1 MPFPVLPW
9 IFLTILLKET
19 ACHSG
24 RSRNGKNAMPGKI
37 TVSVETKQKIC
48 TTVHANLGRAAAVKY
63 RGHQSTFCTAP
74 NCKTPHE
81 SSVGPVI
88 LHVCQDSVTDQLL
101 EMGPEDSITNLDYS
115 NISVAGNLRPLLSD
129 LQTIINYIDASLSHI
144 NRPDLN
150 KAKIERGF
158 NKLVMNLANTLKG
171 LKIIDPIQFQKSVL
185 QIVHGMKQKS
195 PSKDRKGKDVKGLTN
210 NILSSLQRLNQV
222 ILGITSKKNFKQTG
236 VYRQPG
242 VSTKSVKIDTRKN
255 RIPTPV
261 TKPTLTDE
269 VFPDTEKQHI
279 TIPIANRNLID
290 EVFPDTEKQHIAI
303 ISGLGSPENLEEK
316 LGQLTQKIPSTPT
329 GSDLSQLDNELNLL
343 IKKIAALNG
352 PGTLFHPINL
362 RSDIKKLKTVS
373 GDAGSRPNKGT
384 LDHDSITDRLLSLV
398 KKLNF
403 ITNELGKLLAMK
415 KTGQPGYQ
423 QEPNM
428 PMGGNHIPSS
438 GGRPG
443 YQPEPNMPMGGSS
456 TPSSGGRP
464 GYQPEPNMPMGGNH
478 IPSSGGRPGYKQEPN
493 KPVGGSS
500 TPSSGGRPGYQP
512 GPNMPMGGKH
522 SPSIGGRPGY
532 QQEPN
537 MPMGGN
543 HIPSSG
549 GRPGYKQEP
558 TKPVG
563 GISTKSSGGR
573 PGYKQEPNKP
583 VGGSSTPSSGGR
595 PGYKQEPNKPVGGIS
610 TKSSGGR
617 PGYKQEPNKPV
628 GGISTPSSGG
638 RPGYQQEPNI
648 PMGGSSTPSSGGRP
662 GYQQEPNMHMGGDNI
677 PSNRSRPG
685 YQQEPNMHM
694 GGDYIPSNRSRPGY
708 QQEPNMTMEGS
719 YTPSSGGQP
728 GYQQEPNMPMGG
740 SYTPSSGGRPGYQQ
754 EPNMP
759 MGGSYTQSSGGR
771 PGYLQEPN
779 MPIGGSYTPS
789 SGGRPGYQQEPNMP
803 MGGIYTPSSGGRP
816 GYQQEPNMLM
826 GGSYTP
832 SSGGR
837 PGYQQ
842 EPNMPMGED
851 YIPSNGSRPE
861 YQQEP
866 NMPMGGDYIPSNGS
880 SPGYQQEPNMPMG
893 PRYTSSSGGR
903 PGYQQE
909 PYMPRGENYT
919 PSGLGYSR
927 REHEPNMPT
936 RANHIR
942 PSGDSV
948 EPGYQNDDKIIMED
962 SSPDISMDENSFLP
976 SKRGYCTYHEL
987 PIQPSKK
994 KHFLRRGGGMKVR
1007 QHTLDPVTKNMIST
1021 LHQMETIVQGL
1032 IDLQRMFAS
1041 SRPGYQPEPNMPTGG
1056 NHSPSS
1062 GDRPGYQ
1069 QEPNMPTG
1077 GNHIPSSG
1085 DRPGYQQEPNMPTGG
1100 NHIPSS
1106 GETSEATKNPS
1117 RNHQADIAAIMHRIQ
1132 TSFRHFNETYHD
1144 LAKHQKPNQD
1154 GSHPPEIHHENTDE
1168 NKPHEAEAEI
1178 KEVPEVHFDNI
1189 NETIPDDNENVE
1201 ILINQLLETDSDNPA
1216 INEEH
1221 GSDVHINETVTD
1233 QPVPQSFDRETVGR
1247 RINNTMESL
1256 NQMIVD
1262 LSALQVLNKG
1272 DSVRPEHSSV
1282 NEKGPNKQQIV
1293 ELTKNIHST
1302 LKYLS
1307 KILDDLQILQT
1318 TETQGV
1324 PGERYHNL
1332 EGEVEELSKHL
1343 VTGPD
1348 AGQHSVGSDTSKIL
1362 STLQESVTD
1371 TELREIIRE
1380 YTIVVERFKIYGYE
1394 YLHHTEENK
1403 EHPEDEPPVAD
1414 DFYKMKY
1421 PVVEQEHRIESLIK
1435 ILESDEIIESFWKP
1449 EYGNTTG
1456 IKEAQTTLEQILS
1469 QSVKAAENQMGYHK
1483 IAKLICVILRLQE
1496 KELLAFDLMPYIL
1509 YFYWILDMNNNESMK
1524 FGSSYLQRPDLV
1536 LPKGEKPIDTLIM
1549 TIKSP
1554 LFKEVFWDPEYGGTE
1569 KMESI
1574 IATFTETF
1582 LNGKQGV
1589 QSTNDLIKTMC
1600 ILITLLDTGLVN
1612 LTQVEIDSLFKYLF
1626 PILDSLILKGH
1637 HYVPDSYL
1645 KKVDEEH
1652 KGYYSDYFVDKLK
1665 AAHHTEQQ

>member
-415 KTGQPGYQ
+415 KTG
-423 QEPNM
+423 
-428 PMGGNHIPSS
+428 
-438 GGRPG
+438 RPG

-628 GGISTPSSGG
+628 GGSSTPSSGGRPGYKQEPNKPVGGISTPSSGG

-662 GYQQEPNMHMGGDNI
+662 GYQQEPNMHMGGD
-677 PSNRSRPG
+677 
-685 YQQEPNMHM
+685 
-694 GGDYIPSNRSRPGY
+694 YIPSNRSRPGY

-719 YTPSSGGQP
+719 YTPSSGG
-728 GYQQEPNMPMGG
+728 
-740 SYTPSSGGRPGYQQ
+740 
-754 EPNMP
+754 
-759 MGGSYTQSSGGR
+759 
-771 PGYLQEPN
+771 
-779 MPIGGSYTPS
+779 
-789 SGGRPGYQQEPNMP
+789 
-803 MGGIYTPSSGGRP
+803 
-816 GYQQEPNMLM
+816 
-826 GGSYTP
+826 
-832 SSGGR
+832 R

-842 EPNMPMGED
+842 EPNMPMGES
-851 YIPSNGSRPE
+851 YTPSSGGRPE

>member
-279 TIPIANRNLID
+279 TI
-290 EVFPDTEKQHIAI
+290 

-415 KTGQPGYQ
+415 KT
-423 QEPNM
+423 
-428 PMGGNHIPSS
+428 
-438 GGRPG
+438 GRPG

-610 TKSSGGR
+610 T
-617 PGYKQEPNKPV
+617 
-628 GGISTPSSGG
+628 PSSGG

-719 YTPSSGGQP
+719 YTPSSGG
-728 GYQQEPNMPMGG
+728 
-740 SYTPSSGGRPGYQQ
+740 
-754 EPNMP
+754 
-759 MGGSYTQSSGGR
+759 
-771 PGYLQEPN
+771 
-779 MPIGGSYTPS
+779 
-789 SGGRPGYQQEPNMP
+789 
-803 MGGIYTPSSGGRP
+803 
-816 GYQQEPNMLM
+816 
-826 GGSYTP
+826 
-832 SSGGR
+832 R

-842 EPNMPMGED
+842 EPNMPMGES
-851 YIPSNGSRPE
+851 YTPSSGGRPE

>member
-1 MPFPVLPW
+1 M
-9 IFLTILLKET
+9 
-19 ACHSG
+19 A
-24 RSRNGKNAMPGKI
+24 
-37 TVSVETKQKIC
+37 
-48 TTVHANLGRAAAVKY
+48 
-63 RGHQSTFCTAP
+63 
-74 NCKTPHE
+74 
-81 SSVGPVI
+81 
-88 LHVCQDSVTDQLL
+88 
-101 EMGPEDSITNLDYS
+101 
-115 NISVAGNLRPLLSD
+115 
-129 LQTIINYIDASLSHI
+129 
-144 NRPDLN
+144 
-150 KAKIERGF
+150 
-158 NKLVMNLANTLKG
+158 
-171 LKIIDPIQFQKSVL
+171 
-185 QIVHGMKQKS
+185 
-195 PSKDRKGKDVKGLTN
+195 
-210 NILSSLQRLNQV
+210 
-222 ILGITSKKNFKQTG
+222 
-236 VYRQPG
+236 
-242 VSTKSVKIDTRKN
+242 
-255 RIPTPV
+255 
-261 TKPTLTDE
+261 
-269 VFPDTEKQHI
+269 
-279 TIPIANRNLID
+279 
-290 EVFPDTEKQHIAI
+290 
-303 ISGLGSPENLEEK
+303 
-316 LGQLTQKIPSTPT
+316 
-329 GSDLSQLDNELNLL
+329 
-343 IKKIAALNG
+343 
-352 PGTLFHPINL
+352 
-362 RSDIKKLKTVS
+362 
-373 GDAGSRPNKGT
+373 
-384 LDHDSITDRLLSLV
+384 
-398 KKLNF
+398 
-403 ITNELGKLLAMK
+403 
-415 KTGQPGYQ
+415 
-423 QEPNM
+423 
-428 PMGGNHIPSS
+428 
-438 GGRPG
+438 
-443 YQPEPNMPMGGSS
+443 
-456 TPSSGGRP
+456 
-464 GYQPEPNMPMGGNH
+464 
-478 IPSSGGRPGYKQEPN
+478 
-493 KPVGGSS
+493 
-500 TPSSGGRPGYQP
+500 
-512 GPNMPMGGKH
+512 
-522 SPSIGGRPGY
+522 
-532 QQEPN
+532 
-537 MPMGGN
+537 
-543 HIPSSG
+543 
-549 GRPGYKQEP
+549 
-558 TKPVG
+558 
-563 GISTKSSGGR
+563 
-573 PGYKQEPNKP
+573 
-583 VGGSSTPSSGGR
+583 
-595 PGYKQEPNKPVGGIS
+595 
-610 TKSSGGR
+610 
-617 PGYKQEPNKPV
+617 
-628 GGISTPSSGG
+628 
-638 RPGYQQEPNI
+638 
-648 PMGGSSTPSSGGRP
+648 
-662 GYQQEPNMHMGGDNI
+662 MGGDYI
-677 PSNRSRPG
+677 PLFGSRPG
-685 YQQEPNMHM
+685 YQQEPKMH
-694 GGDYIPSNRSRPGY
+694 
-708 QQEPNMTMEGS
+708 MEGS
-719 YTPSSGGQP
+719 YTPSSGGRPGYLQEPNMAMGGDYIPPFGSRPGYQQEPKMHMGGSYTPSSGGLP

-740 SYTPSSGGRPGYQQ
+740 SYTPSSGGRPGYLQEPNMAMGGDYIPSFGSRPGYQQEPKMHMGASYTPSSGGRPEYQQ

-759 MGGSYTQSSGGR
+759 MGGSYTPSSGGR

-779 MPIGGSYTPS
+779 MAMGGDYIPSFGSRPGYQQEPKMHMGGSYTTS
-789 SGGRPGYQQEPNMP
+789 SGGQPGYQQEPNMP
-803 MGGIYTPSSGGRP
+803 
-816 GYQQEPNMLM
+816 M

-942 PSGDSV
+942 PSGGHSKNQQEPNMPMEKNQFPSSEEDSV

-1056 NHSPSS
+1056 NHS
-1062 GDRPGYQ
+1062 
-1069 QEPNMPTG
+1069 
-1077 GNHIPSSG
+1077 PSSG

>member
-1 MPFPVLPW
+1 M
-9 IFLTILLKET
+9 
-19 ACHSG
+19 
-24 RSRNGKNAMPGKI
+24 
-37 TVSVETKQKIC
+37 
-48 TTVHANLGRAAAVKY
+48 
-63 RGHQSTFCTAP
+63 
-74 NCKTPHE
+74 
-81 SSVGPVI
+81 
-88 LHVCQDSVTDQLL
+88 
-101 EMGPEDSITNLDYS
+101 
-115 NISVAGNLRPLLSD
+115 
-129 LQTIINYIDASLSHI
+129 
-144 NRPDLN
+144 
-150 KAKIERGF
+150 
-158 NKLVMNLANTLKG
+158 
-171 LKIIDPIQFQKSVL
+171 
-185 QIVHGMKQKS
+185 
-195 PSKDRKGKDVKGLTN
+195 
-210 NILSSLQRLNQV
+210 
-222 ILGITSKKNFKQTG
+222 
-236 VYRQPG
+236 
-242 VSTKSVKIDTRKN
+242 
-255 RIPTPV
+255 
-261 TKPTLTDE
+261 
-269 VFPDTEKQHI
+269 
-279 TIPIANRNLID
+279 
-290 EVFPDTEKQHIAI
+290 
-303 ISGLGSPENLEEK
+303 
-316 LGQLTQKIPSTPT
+316 
-329 GSDLSQLDNELNLL
+329 
-343 IKKIAALNG
+343 
-352 PGTLFHPINL
+352 
-362 RSDIKKLKTVS
+362 
-373 GDAGSRPNKGT
+373 
-384 LDHDSITDRLLSLV
+384 
-398 KKLNF
+398 
-403 ITNELGKLLAMK
+403 
-415 KTGQPGYQ
+415 
-423 QEPNM
+423 
-428 PMGGNHIPSS
+428 
-438 GGRPG
+438 
-443 YQPEPNMPMGGSS
+443 
-456 TPSSGGRP
+456 
-464 GYQPEPNMPMGGNH
+464 
-478 IPSSGGRPGYKQEPN
+478 
-493 KPVGGSS
+493 
-500 TPSSGGRPGYQP
+500 
-512 GPNMPMGGKH
+512 
-522 SPSIGGRPGY
+522 
-532 QQEPN
+532 
-537 MPMGGN
+537 
-543 HIPSSG
+543 
-549 GRPGYKQEP
+549 
-558 TKPVG
+558 
-563 GISTKSSGGR
+563 
-573 PGYKQEPNKP
+573 
-583 VGGSSTPSSGGR
+583 
-595 PGYKQEPNKPVGGIS
+595 
-610 TKSSGGR
+610 
-617 PGYKQEPNKPV
+617 
-628 GGISTPSSGG
+628 
-638 RPGYQQEPNI
+638 

-662 GYQQEPNMHMGGDNI
+662 GYQQEPKMHMGGSYTPSSGGRPGYLQEPNMAMGGDYI
-677 PSNRSRPG
+677 PSFGSRPG
-685 YQQEPNMHM
+685 YQQEPKMHM
-694 GGDYIPSNRSRPGY
+694 GA
-708 QQEPNMTMEGS
+708 S
-719 YTPSSGGQP
+719 YTPSSGGRP
-728 GYQQEPNMPMGG
+728 EYQQEPNMPMGG

-759 MGGSYTQSSGGR
+759 MEERYTS
-771 PGYLQEPN
+771 
-779 MPIGGSYTPS
+779 
-789 SGGRPGYQQEPNMP
+789 
-803 MGGIYTPSSGGRP
+803 
-816 GYQQEPNMLM
+816 
-826 GGSYTP
+826 

-842 EPNMPMGED
+842 EPNMPMGE
-851 YIPSNGSRPE
+851 
-861 YQQEP
+861 
-866 NMPMGGDYIPSNGS
+866 DYIPSNGS

-942 PSGDSV
+942 PSGGHSKNQQEPNMPMEKNQFPSSEEDSV

-1056 NHSPSS
+1056 NHS
-1062 GDRPGYQ
+1062 
-1069 QEPNMPTG
+1069 
-1077 GNHIPSSG
+1077 PSSG

>member
-415 KTGQPGYQ
+415 KTG
-423 QEPNM
+423 
-428 PMGGNHIPSS
+428 
-438 GGRPG
+438 RPG

-583 VGGSSTPSSGGR
+583 VGGISTKSSGGR
-595 PGYKQEPNKPVGGIS
+595 PGYKQEPNKPVGGSS
-610 TKSSGGR
+610 TPSSGGR

-719 YTPSSGGQP
+719 YTPSSGG
-728 GYQQEPNMPMGG
+728 
-740 SYTPSSGGRPGYQQ
+740 
-754 EPNMP
+754 
-759 MGGSYTQSSGGR
+759 
-771 PGYLQEPN
+771 
-779 MPIGGSYTPS
+779 
-789 SGGRPGYQQEPNMP
+789 
-803 MGGIYTPSSGGRP
+803 
-816 GYQQEPNMLM
+816 
-826 GGSYTP
+826 
-832 SSGGR
+832 R

-842 EPNMPMGED
+842 EPNMPMGES
-851 YIPSNGSRPE
+851 YTPSSGGRPE

>member
-1 MPFPVLPW
+1 M
-9 IFLTILLKET
+9 
-19 ACHSG
+19 A
-24 RSRNGKNAMPGKI
+24 
-37 TVSVETKQKIC
+37 
-48 TTVHANLGRAAAVKY
+48 
-63 RGHQSTFCTAP
+63 
-74 NCKTPHE
+74 
-81 SSVGPVI
+81 
-88 LHVCQDSVTDQLL
+88 
-101 EMGPEDSITNLDYS
+101 
-115 NISVAGNLRPLLSD
+115 
-129 LQTIINYIDASLSHI
+129 
-144 NRPDLN
+144 
-150 KAKIERGF
+150 
-158 NKLVMNLANTLKG
+158 
-171 LKIIDPIQFQKSVL
+171 
-185 QIVHGMKQKS
+185 
-195 PSKDRKGKDVKGLTN
+195 
-210 NILSSLQRLNQV
+210 
-222 ILGITSKKNFKQTG
+222 
-236 VYRQPG
+236 
-242 VSTKSVKIDTRKN
+242 
-255 RIPTPV
+255 
-261 TKPTLTDE
+261 
-269 VFPDTEKQHI
+269 
-279 TIPIANRNLID
+279 
-290 EVFPDTEKQHIAI
+290 
-303 ISGLGSPENLEEK
+303 
-316 LGQLTQKIPSTPT
+316 
-329 GSDLSQLDNELNLL
+329 
-343 IKKIAALNG
+343 
-352 PGTLFHPINL
+352 
-362 RSDIKKLKTVS
+362 
-373 GDAGSRPNKGT
+373 
-384 LDHDSITDRLLSLV
+384 
-398 KKLNF
+398 
-403 ITNELGKLLAMK
+403 
-415 KTGQPGYQ
+415 
-423 QEPNM
+423 
-428 PMGGNHIPSS
+428 
-438 GGRPG
+438 
-443 YQPEPNMPMGGSS
+443 
-456 TPSSGGRP
+456 
-464 GYQPEPNMPMGGNH
+464 
-478 IPSSGGRPGYKQEPN
+478 
-493 KPVGGSS
+493 
-500 TPSSGGRPGYQP
+500 
-512 GPNMPMGGKH
+512 
-522 SPSIGGRPGY
+522 
-532 QQEPN
+532 
-537 MPMGGN
+537 
-543 HIPSSG
+543 
-549 GRPGYKQEP
+549 
-558 TKPVG
+558 
-563 GISTKSSGGR
+563 
-573 PGYKQEPNKP
+573 
-583 VGGSSTPSSGGR
+583 
-595 PGYKQEPNKPVGGIS
+595 
-610 TKSSGGR
+610 
-617 PGYKQEPNKPV
+617 
-628 GGISTPSSGG
+628 
-638 RPGYQQEPNI
+638 
-648 PMGGSSTPSSGGRP
+648 
-662 GYQQEPNMHMGGDNI
+662 MGGDYI
-677 PSNRSRPG
+677 PLFGSRPG
-685 YQQEPNMHM
+685 YQQEPKMH
-694 GGDYIPSNRSRPGY
+694 
-708 QQEPNMTMEGS
+708 MEGS
-719 YTPSSGGQP
+719 YTPSSGGRPGYLQEPNMAMGGDYIPPFGSRPGYQQEPKMHMGGSYTPSSGGLP

-740 SYTPSSGGRPGYQQ
+740 SYTPSSGGRPGYLQEPNMAMGGDYIPSFGSRPGYQQEPKMHMGASYTPSSGGRPEYQQ

-759 MGGSYTQSSGGR
+759 MGGSYTPSSGGR

-779 MPIGGSYTPS
+779 MAMGGDYIPSFGSRPGYQQEPKMHMGGSYTTS

-816 GYQQEPNMLM
+816 GYLQEPNKLMGGSYNPSRGGRPRYQQEPNMPM
-826 GGSYTP
+826 GESYTP

-842 EPNMPMGED
+842 ETNMLMGGSYTPSRGGRPGYQQETNMLMGGSYNPSRGGRPGYQQEPNMPMEED
-851 YIPSNGSRPE
+851 YIPSNGSRPG

-866 NMPMGGDYIPSNGS
+866 NMPMEEDYIPSNGS
-880 SPGYQQEPNMPMG
+880 RPGYQQEPNMPMEED
-893 PRYTSSSGGR
+893 YI
-903 PGYQQE
+903 
-909 PYMPRGENYT
+909 
-919 PSGLGYSR
+919 PSNG
-927 REHEPNMPT
+927 
-936 RANHIR
+936 
-942 PSGDSV
+942 
-948 EPGYQNDDKIIMED
+948 
-962 SSPDISMDENSFLP
+962 
-976 SKRGYCTYHEL
+976 
-987 PIQPSKK
+987 
-994 KHFLRRGGGMKVR
+994 
-1007 QHTLDPVTKNMIST
+1007 
-1021 LHQMETIVQGL
+1021 
-1032 IDLQRMFAS
+1032 

>member
-1 MPFPVLPW
+1 M
-9 IFLTILLKET
+9 
-19 ACHSG
+19 
-24 RSRNGKNAMPGKI
+24 AMG
-37 TVSVETKQKIC
+37 
-48 TTVHANLGRAAAVKY
+48 G
-63 RGHQSTFCTAP
+63 
-74 NCKTPHE
+74 
-81 SSVGPVI
+81 
-88 LHVCQDSVTDQLL
+88 
-101 EMGPEDSITNLDYS
+101 DY
-115 NISVAGNLRPLLSD
+115 IPL
-129 LQTIINYIDASLSHI
+129 
-144 NRPDLN
+144 
-150 KAKIERGF
+150 F
-158 NKLVMNLANTLKG
+158 
-171 LKIIDPIQFQKSVL
+171 
-185 QIVHGMKQKS
+185 
-195 PSKDRKGKDVKGLTN
+195 
-210 NILSSLQRLNQV
+210 
-222 ILGITSKKNFKQTG
+222 
-236 VYRQPG
+236 
-242 VSTKSVKIDTRKN
+242 
-255 RIPTPV
+255 
-261 TKPTLTDE
+261 
-269 VFPDTEKQHI
+269 
-279 TIPIANRNLID
+279 
-290 EVFPDTEKQHIAI
+290 
-303 ISGLGSPENLEEK
+303 
-316 LGQLTQKIPSTPT
+316 
-329 GSDLSQLDNELNLL
+329 
-343 IKKIAALNG
+343 
-352 PGTLFHPINL
+352 
-362 RSDIKKLKTVS
+362 
-373 GDAGSRPNKGT
+373 GSRPGYQQEPKMHMEGSYTPSSGGRPGYLQEPNM
-384 LDHDSITDRLLSLV
+384 
-398 KKLNF
+398 
-403 ITNELGKLLAMK
+403 AMGGDYIPPFGSRPGYQQEPK
-415 KTGQPGYQ
+415 MHMGGSYTPSSGGLPGYQ

-428 PMGGNHIPSS
+428 PMGGS
-438 GGRPG
+438 
-443 YQPEPNMPMGGSS
+443 Y

-464 GYQPEPNMPMGGNH
+464 GYLQEPNMAMGGDY
-478 IPSSGGRPGYKQEPN
+478 IPSFGSRPGYQQEP
-493 KPVGGSS
+493 KMHMGASY
-500 TPSSGGRPGYQP
+500 TPSSGGRPE
-512 GPNMPMGGKH
+512 
-522 SPSIGGRPGY
+522 Y

-537 MPMGGN
+537 MPMGG
-543 HIPSSG
+543 S
-549 GRPGYKQEP
+549 Y
-558 TKPVG
+558 
-563 GISTKSSGGR
+563 
-573 PGYKQEPNKP
+573 
-583 VGGSSTPSSGGR
+583 TPSSGGR
-595 PGYKQEPNKPVGGIS
+595 PGYL
-610 TKSSGGR
+610 
-617 PGYKQEPNKPV
+617 
-628 GGISTPSSGG
+628 
-638 RPGYQQEPNI
+638 
-648 PMGGSSTPSSGGRP
+648 
-662 GYQQEPNMHMGGDNI
+662 QEPNMAMGGDYI
-677 PSNRSRPG
+677 PSFGSRPG
-685 YQQEPNMHM
+685 YQQEPKMHM
-694 GGDYIPSNRSRPGY
+694 GG
-708 QQEPNMTMEGS
+708 S
-719 YTPSSGGQP
+719 YTTSSGGQP

-816 GYQQEPNMLM
+816 GYLQEPNKLMGGSYNPSRGGRPRYQQEPNMPMGENYIPSNGSRPGYQQEPNMPMEERYTSSSGGRPGYQQEPNMLM

-842 EPNMPMGED
+842 EPNMPMGE
-851 YIPSNGSRPE
+851 
-861 YQQEP
+861 
-866 NMPMGGDYIPSNGS
+866 DYIPSNGS